1 MCYNKS
7 IMKRIN
13 TSAISGMQELLP
25 NTQIIFN
32 TIKDQIARMYHLH
45 GYQYIETP
53 TIERTDILLAK
64 AGGDT
69 EKQIYKVVKT
79 AETADEADQALR
91 FDHTVPLARYVVE
104 HESDLTFP
112 FKVTQIGRNFRGERS
127 QKGRFREFYQLD
139 VDVIGRNTL
148 SIAYDADVVETA
160 YAALKT
166 FIKPKMLIRISNRKI
181 LSGFLEALDLAKIS
195 KDIFDVIDHAEKVT
209 AEQTKSALEELKI
222 SADKIA
228 KILDFIK
235 INGERETAV
244 AALRAL
250 EIKNAQFEDGVAEID
265 FVLKTLE
272 QHGLAGVAIVDMLII
287 RGLDYYTGTV
297 FETIL
302 PEYKG
307 IGSICSGGRY
317 ENLASNYTDQSFPGV
332 GISIGLTRLFYILE
346 SNQMLDEFQ
355 STSVDYVLIPLSDAE
370 YGFTSQVAET
380 LRKEGKSVD
389 ILYSDKKLGDKMKYA
404 SKNAKYVGVI
414 GENEAESRSVEF
426 KQLISGEKETIQFA

>member
-1 MCYNKS
+1 
-7 IMKRIN
+7 MKRIN

-181 LSGFLEALDLAKIS
+181 LSGFLEALDLAEIS
-195 KDIFDVIDHAEKVT
+195 KDIFDIIDHAEKVT

-250 EIKNAQFEDGVAEID
+250 EIKNAQFEAGVAEID

-272 QHGLAGVAIVDMLII
+272 QHGLAGVTIADMLII

-346 SNQMLDEFQ
+346 SNQMLGEFQ

-380 LRKEGKSVD
+380 LRKQGKSVD

-426 KQLISGEKETIQFA
+426 KQLVTGEKETIQFA

>member
-1 MCYNKS
+1 
-7 IMKRIN
+7 
-13 TSAISGMQELLP
+13 MQELLP
-25 NTQIIFN
+25 NTQVIFN

-181 LSGFLEALDLAKIS
+181 LSGFLEALDLAEIS
-195 KDIFDVIDHAEKVT
+195 KDIFDIIDHAEKVT

-250 EIKNAQFEDGVAEID
+250 EIKNAQFEAGVAEID

-272 QHGLAGVAIVDMLII
+272 QHGLAGVTIADMLII

-346 SNQMLDEFQ
+346 SNQMLGEFQ

-380 LRKEGKSVD
+380 LRKQGKSVD

-426 KQLISGEKETIQFA
+426 KQLVTGEKETIQFA

>member
-1 MCYNKS
+1 
-7 IMKRIN
+7 MKRIN

-25 NTQIIFN
+25 NTQVIFN

-79 AETADEADQALR
+79 AEAADEADQALR

-181 LSGFLEALDLAKIS
+181 LSGFLEALDLAEIS

-235 INGERETAV
+235 INGEREAAV

-250 EIKNAQFEDGVAEID
+250 EIKNAQFEAGVAEID

-272 QHGLAGVAIVDMLII
+272 QHGLTGVAIADMLII

-302 PEYKG
+302 PDYKG

-346 SNQMLDEFQ
+346 SNQMLGEFQ

-414 GENEAESRSVEF
+414 GENEAETRSVEF
-426 KQLISGEKETIQFA
+426 KQLITGEKETVQFA

>member
-1 MCYNKS
+1 
-7 IMKRIN
+7 
-13 TSAISGMQELLP
+13 MQELLP
-25 NTQIIFN
+25 DTQVIFN

-53 TIERTDILLAK
+53 IIERTDILLAK

-69 EKQIYKVVKT
+69 EKQIYKVIKT

-148 SIAYDADVVETA
+148 PIAYDADVVETA

-181 LSGFLEALDLAKIS
+181 LSGFLESLELNEATKA
-195 KDIFDVIDHAEKVT
+195 IFDVIDHAEKVT
-209 AEQTKSALEELKI
+209 AEQTRAALAELNI
-222 SADKIA
+222 ADAKIA

-235 INGERETAV
+235 ISGERETAV

-250 EIKNAQFEDGVAEID
+250 DIQNAQFETGVNEID

-302 PEYKG
+302 PDYKS
-307 IGSICSGGRY
+307 IGSVCSGGRY
-317 ENLASNYTDQSFPGV
+317 ENLASNYTDQAFPGV
-332 GISIGLTRLFYILE
+332 GISIGLTRLFYILQ

-355 STSVDYVLIPLSDAE
+355 TTAVDYVLIPLSEAE
-370 YGFTSQVAET
+370 YAFTNQIAEV
-380 LRKEGKSVD
+380 LRKENKSVD

-404 SKNAKYVGVI
+404 SKNAKFVGVI
-414 GENEAESRSVEF
+414 GDNEVESRSIEF
-426 KQLISGEKETIQFA
+426 KNLQNGDKTAVKF

>member
-1 MCYNKS
+1 
-7 IMKRIN
+7 MKRIN

-25 NTQIIFN
+25 NTQVIFN

-181 LSGFLEALDLAKIS
+181 LSGFLEALDLAEIS

-209 AEQTKSALEELKI
+209 TEQTKSALEELKI

-235 INGERETAV
+235 INGKRETAV

-250 EIKNAQFEDGVAEID
+250 EIKNAQFEAGVAEID

-272 QHGLAGVAIVDMLII
+272 QHGLTGVAIADMLII

-302 PEYKG
+302 PEYKN

-346 SNQMLDEFQ
+346 SNQMLGEFQ

-380 LRKEGKSVD
+380 LRKKGKSVD

-426 KQLISGEKETIQFA
+426 KQLVTGEKETIQFA

>member
-1 MCYNKS
+1 
-7 IMKRIN
+7 MKRIN

-139 VDVIGRNTL
+139 VDVIGRNSL

-181 LSGFLEALDLAKIS
+181 LSGFLEALDLAEIS

-235 INGERETAV
+235 INGKRETAV

-250 EIKNAQFEDGVAEID
+250 EIKNAQFEAGVAEID

-272 QHGLAGVAIVDMLII
+272 QHGLTGVAIADMLII

-346 SNQMLDEFQ
+346 SNQMLGEFQ

-426 KQLISGEKETIQFA
+426 KQLVTGEKETIQFA

>member
-1 MCYNKS
+1 
-7 IMKRIN
+7 MKRIN

-25 NTQIIFN
+25 DAQIVFN
-32 TIKDQIARMYHLH
+32 TIKDQIAKMYYLH

-53 TIERTDILLAK
+53 TIDRTEILLAK

-79 AETADEADQALR
+79 AETADDADQALR

-104 HESDLTFP
+104 HESELTFP

-127 QKGRFREFYQLD
+127 QKGRFREFYQFD

-166 FIKPKMLIRISNRKI
+166 FIKPKMVIRISNRKI
-181 LSGFLEALDLAKIS
+181 LSGFLEALALSDNTKEVF
-195 KDIFDVIDHAEKVT
+195 DIIDHAEKVPL
-209 AEQTKSALEELKI
+209 EKTKYALEGLNIPE
-222 SADKIA
+222 DKIE
-228 KILDFIK
+228 KILQFVQ
-235 INGERETAV
+235 INGPRNSSIL
-244 AALRAL
+244 ALKAL
-250 EIKNAQFEDGVAEID
+250 NLESSQFEQGIKELD
-265 FVLKTLE
+265 FVLNLLE
-272 QHGLAGVAIVDMLII
+272 QRGLGESVIADMLII

-302 PEYKG
+302 PDYKQ

-332 GISIGLTRLFYILE
+332 GISIGLSRLFYVLQ
-346 SNQMLDEFQ
+346 SNNLLDNFQ
-355 STSVDYVLIPLSDAE
+355 SAPIDYVLIPLSEAE
-370 YGFTSQVAET
+370 YAFAGQVAED
-380 LRKEGKSVD
+380 LRSKNHSVD
-389 ILYSDKKLGDKMKYA
+389 IMYSDKKLGDKMKYA
-404 SKNAKYVGVI
+404 GKIAKYVGVI
-414 GENEAESRSVEF
+414 GEKEVEDRKIEF
-426 KQLISGEKETIQFA
+426 KNLINGQKENINFY

>member
-1 MCYNKS
+1 
-7 IMKRIN
+7 MKRIN

-25 NTQIIFN
+25 NTQVIFN

-79 AETADEADQALR
+79 AEAADEADQALR

-181 LSGFLEALDLAKIS
+181 LSGFLEALDLAEIS

-209 AEQTKSALEELKI
+209 AEQTKSALEALKI

-235 INGERETAV
+235 INGEREAAV

-250 EIKNAQFEDGVAEID
+250 EIKNAQFEAGVAEID

-272 QHGLAGVAIVDMLII
+272 QHGLTGVAIADMLII

-302 PEYKG
+302 PDYKG

-346 SNQMLDEFQ
+346 SNQMLGEFQ

-414 GENEAESRSVEF
+414 GENEAETRSVEF
-426 KQLISGEKETIQFA
+426 KQLITGEKETVQFA

>member
-1 MCYNKS
+1 MCYNKR

-25 NTQIIFN
+25 NTQVIFN

-181 LSGFLEALDLAKIS
+181 LSGFLEALDLAEIS

-209 AEQTKSALEELKI
+209 TEQTKSALEELKI

-235 INGERETAV
+235 INGKRETAV

-250 EIKNAQFEDGVAEID
+250 EIKNAQFEAGVAEID

-272 QHGLAGVAIVDMLII
+272 QHGLTGVAIADMLII

-302 PEYKG
+302 PEYKN

-346 SNQMLDEFQ
+346 SNQMLGEFQ

-380 LRKEGKSVD
+380 LRKKGKSVD

-426 KQLISGEKETIQFA
+426 KQLVTGEKETIQFA

>member
-1 MCYNKS
+1 
-7 IMKRIN
+7 MKRIN

-25 NTQIIFN
+25 DAQIVFN
-32 TIKDQIARMYHLH
+32 TIKNQIAKMYYLH

-53 TIERTDILLAK
+53 IIDRTEILLAK

-79 AETADEADQALR
+79 TETANDADQALR

-104 HESDLTFP
+104 HESELTFP

-166 FIKPKMLIRISNRKI
+166 FIKPKMVIRISNRKI
-181 LSGFLEALDLAKIS
+181 LSGFLEALALSDNT
-195 KDIFDVIDHAEKVT
+195 KDVFDIIDHAEKVPL
-209 AEQTKSALEELKI
+209 EKTKSALENLNIPE
-222 SADKIA
+222 DKIE
-228 KILDFIK
+228 KILQFIQ
-235 INGERETAV
+235 INGPRKDSIL
-244 AALRAL
+244 ALKSL
-250 EIKNAQFEDGVAEID
+250 DLKNPQFEQGIKELD
-265 FVLKTLE
+265 FVLNLLG
-272 QHGLAGVAIVDMLII
+272 QRGLGESVIADMLII

-297 FETIL
+297 FETVL
-302 PEYKG
+302 PDYKQ

-332 GISIGLTRLFYILE
+332 GISIGLSRLFYVLQTY
-346 SNQMLDEFQ
+346 NLLDDYEF
-355 STSVDYVLIPLSDAE
+355 TPVDYVLIPLSESE
-370 YGFTSQVAET
+370 YLITTQIAKK
-380 LRKEGKSVD
+380 LRQQGKSVD
-389 ILYSDKKLGDKMKYA
+389 IIYSDKKLGDKMKYA
-404 SKNAKYVGVI
+404 AKIARFAGVI
-414 GENEAESRSVEF
+414 GENEGKTGTVEF
-426 KQLISGEKETIQFA
+426 KDLITGDKELVKF

>member
-1 MCYNKS
+1 
-7 IMKRIN
+7 MKRIN

-181 LSGFLEALDLAKIS
+181 LSGFLEALDLAEIS

-209 AEQTKSALEELKI
+209 TEQTKSALEELKI

-235 INGERETAV
+235 INGKRETAV

-250 EIKNAQFEDGVAEID
+250 EIKNAQFEAGVAEID

-272 QHGLAGVAIVDMLII
+272 QHGLTGVAIADMLII

-346 SNQMLDEFQ
+346 SNQMLGEFQ

-380 LRKEGKSVD
+380 LRKKGKSVD

-426 KQLISGEKETIQFA
+426 KQLVTGEKETIQFA

>member
-1 MCYNKS
+1 
-7 IMKRIN
+7 MKRIN

-25 NTQIIFN
+25 NIQIIFN

-139 VDVIGRNTL
+139 VDVIGRNSL

-181 LSGFLEALDLAKIS
+181 LSGFLEALDLAEIS

-209 AEQTKSALEELKI
+209 VEQTKSALEELNI

-235 INGERETAV
+235 INGERETAI

-250 EIKNAQFEDGVAEID
+250 EIKNAQFEAGVAEID

-272 QHGLAGVAIVDMLII
+272 QHGLSGVAIADMLII

-346 SNQMLDEFQ
+346 SNQMLGEFQ